1 MNPPVLLMPNDFVYN
16 GLHFTTLYRQRYDGQ
31 AGGIAALMN
40 SQPGVPVGQRYYAFL
55 LTVVNGVEQIDSVLS
70 IQLELDPAVAIAGLY
85 PFWPKFSQGAG
96 TQSFGSGSAGAD
108 PG

>member
-1 MNPPVLLMPNDFVYN
+1 MKPPVKLMPQDFTYQ
-16 GLHFTTLYRQRYDGQ
+16 GKTFTILYRQNYDG
-31 AGGIAALMN
+31 GGGVAALMN

-55 LTVVNGVEQIDSVLS
+55 LQVISGIESIESVLS

-96 TQSFGSGSAGAD
+96 TQAIGSGTPGAY